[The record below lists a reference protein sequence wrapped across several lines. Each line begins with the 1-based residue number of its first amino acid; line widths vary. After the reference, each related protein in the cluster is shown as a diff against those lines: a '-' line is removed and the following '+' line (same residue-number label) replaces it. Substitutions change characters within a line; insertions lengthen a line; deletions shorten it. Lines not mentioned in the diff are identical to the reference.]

1 MRDCWAKLN
10 EERAG
15 AGTGTENKDKISFHN
30 FMNVLYR
37 YSTDISSISMDPF
50 VFWFQLYSGKD
61 KDLPGLASWDH
72 WRVNNL
78 FFHFLSLFFDWGGFQ
93 VKVRKAWK
101 FHSPYFCN
109 TRRIHINFGK
119 DKDLPGLAPLTGEQP
134 PLSLFVHFSLKQD
147 FDWGGFQ
154 EKPKKAWKFHFL
166 NFWNSWNHEEDI
178 LQNVFFVPCVL
189 LTHVFLR
196 WWFKRISS
204 IPWNYAMPIKVGFGW
219 GKLSSVSSN
228 SISEWL
234 TGWFTDSASQ
244 SWNEMVLHLKIS

>member
-178 LQNVFFVPCVL
+178 LQNVFLFLVCYWHMFFSDDDSNGYPPYLGIMQCQSKLVL
-189 LTHVFLR
+189 AEESCPVLVQIQSVNDSLADSLTQPARAAMR
-196 WWFKRISS
+196 WCCI
-204 IPWNYAMPIKVGFGW
+204 
-219 GKLSSVSSN
+219 
-228 SISEWL
+228 
-234 TGWFTDSASQ
+234 
-244 SWNEMVLHLKIS
+244 